1 MSCGAETEA
10 NTLLT
15 ALLAGED
22 VTLPAIDFGNLDIP
36 DGLLDTVLVPV
47 AKLTN
52 EDLTTGELSGSGTF
66 DVLMRAFKAHLQ
78 VEFDKGRIT
87 GVEYTKAYIALTES
101 AMAQG
106 VNFLVNRDQAYWQA
120 VSAQLGALQA
130 RTVLK
135 TAQMQL
141 VTAKFE
147 ALTSKA
153 NFGLTKMKISSE
165 SMAYCVAKYGLEN
178 MLPKQVALV
187 DAQIEQQ
194 LTETQISEF
203 NLTDMLPNQK
213 AQLLQQ
219 IENLGTEGEV
229 ATYTLANMLPTQK
242 LLIQEQMEAQRGQ
255 TLDTRSDG
263 VTPITGSVGKQ
274 KDLYDQQITSYQR
287 DAEVKAMKSW
297 TDAWT
302 VMKTVDEGLAPPTAY
317 SNANLNQILQSIA
330 TNNGFGTLSL

>member
-15 ALLAGED
+15 TLLAGED
-22 VTLPAIDFGNLDIP
+22 VTLPAINFGDFDIP
-36 DGLLDTVLVPV
+36 DGLLDTVLLPV

-87 GVEYTKAYIALTES
+87 GAEYTKAYIALTES

-106 VNFLVNRDQAYWQA
+106 VNFLVNRDQAYWAA
-120 VSAQLGALQA
+120 VTAQLGALQA

-165 SMAYCVAKYGLEN
+165 SMAYCTAKYGLDN
-178 MLPKQVALV
+178 MLPQQLTLLKEQTESQRAQTLGTRSDGTAVAGVLGKQVAL
-187 DAQIEQQ
+187 
-194 LTETQISEF
+194 
-203 NLTDMLPNQK
+203 
-213 AQLLQQ
+213 
-219 IENLGTEGEV
+219 
-229 ATYTLANMLPTQK
+229 YT
-242 LLIQEQMEAQRGQ
+242 
-255 TLDTRSDG
+255 
-263 VTPITGSVGKQ
+263 
-274 KDLYDQQITSYQR
+274 QQITSYQR
-287 DAEVKAMKSW
+287 DAEVKAAKMW

-302 VMKTVDEGLAPPTAY
+302 TMKAIDEGLEPPTTFA
-317 SNANLNQILQSIA
+317 NTNLNTIMQRVQ
-330 TNNGFGTLSL
+330 TNNGLS

>member
-10 NTLLT
+10 NTLFT

-22 VTLPAIDFGNLDIP
+22 VALPAIDFADLDIP
-36 DGLLDTVLVPV
+36 TGLLDAVLVPV
-47 AKLTN
+47 TRLAN
-52 EDLTTGELSGSGTF
+52 DDLTTGAISGSGTF
-66 DVLMRAFKAHLQ
+66 DVLMRGFKAHLKE
-78 VEFDKGRIT
+78 EFDKGRIT
-87 GVEYTKAYIALTES
+87 GTEYTKAYIALTES

-106 VNFLVNRDQAYWQA
+106 VNFLINRDQSYWQA
-120 VSAQLGALQA
+120 VTAQLGALQA

-147 ALTSKA
+147 ALTAKS

-178 MLPKQVALV
+178 MLPKQANLV
-187 DAQIEQQ
+187 QAQVDQQ
-194 LTETQISEF
+194 LVETQISEY
-203 NLTDMLPNQK
+203 NLSDMLPNQK

-219 IENLGTEGEV
+219 VENLTTEGEV
-229 ATYTLANMLPTQK
+229 AQYTLNNMLPTQK
-242 LLIQEQMEAQRGQ
+242 KLIEEQMEAQRGQ

-263 VTPITGSVGKQ
+263 VTPIVGSIGKQ
-274 KDLYDQQITSYQR
+274 KNLYDQQIVSYQR
-287 DAEVKAMKSW
+287 DAEIKAMKSW

-317 SNANLNQILQSIA
+317 ANTNLNQILQTIA
-330 TNNGFGTLSL
+330 TNNGFGDLTL